1 MPTSFS
7 SSTQRAGLCWMFTPS
22 ASRQSAVPHWEEAAR
37 LPCFATFMPP
47 AAATSAEVVE
57 MLKLRALSPPV
68 PTISKMSMPVS
79 TLVAWSRMAA
89 AQPAISSV
97 VSAFA
102 LLVERAARKAAF
114 WVGVVSP
121 LMISFITA

>member
-1 MPTSFS
+1 MPAIF
-7 SSTQRAGLCWMFTPS
+7 
-22 ASRQSAVPHWEEAAR
+22 AA
-37 LPCFATFMPP
+37 C
-47 AAATSAEVVE
+47 SGVE
-57 MLKLRALSPPV
+57 MLKLWALSPPV

-79 TLVAWSRMAA
+79 TFVAWSRMAA

-97 VSAFA
+97 VSAQA
-102 LLVERAARKAAF
+102 LLVERAARNAAF

>member
-1 MPTSFS
+1 
-7 SSTQRAGLCWMFTPS
+7 
-22 ASRQSAVPHWEEAAR
+22 
-37 LPCFATFMPP
+37 
-47 AAATSAEVVE
+47 
-57 MLKLRALSPPV
+57 MLKLWALSPPV
-68 PTISKMSMPVS
+68 PTISKISMPVS

-97 VSAFA
+97 VSALA
-102 LLVERAARKAAF
+102 LLVESAARKAAF